1 VRDVVLSEFV
11 LAAIR
16 RQTQE
21 WPTFDRVF
29 QRAIVWRLERMPRID
44 SVPIAG
50 TTPQAFAIVS
60 TGWKAEGIPRLRL
73 TYVEIPNGI
82 ELRSLAIWA

>member
-11 LAAIR
+11 LAAVR

-21 WPTFDRVF
+21 WPTFERVF
-29 QRAIVWRLERMPRID
+29 RRAIVWRLERMPHID
-44 SVPIAG
+44 SVPIPE

-60 TGWKAEGIPRLRL
+60 TAWKREGIPRLRL